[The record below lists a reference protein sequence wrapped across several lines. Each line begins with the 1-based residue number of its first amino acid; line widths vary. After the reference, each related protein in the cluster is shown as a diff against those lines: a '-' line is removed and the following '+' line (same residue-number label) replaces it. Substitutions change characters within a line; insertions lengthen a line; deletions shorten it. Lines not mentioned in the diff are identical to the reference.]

1 MLLAL
6 LLAAIKCQQYV
17 TSTMSRVHF
26 FWALPNNQHI
36 HTNTN
41 ILAPL
46 AYFSVSALGSVV
58 SGAKFVKGAYLRLLP
73 GGLLVVV
80 LLVVVLLVVA
90 LLVVTLLVVV
100 FMVVVVVEVLLV
112 VVL

>member
-1 MLLAL
+1 MTLVLLAL
-6 LLAAIKCQQYV
+6 LMAAICVQGTVCLGFAQQL
-17 TSTMSRVHF
+17 TQKMN
-26 FWALPNNQHI
+26 AD
-36 HTNTN
+36 

-58 SGAKFVKGAYLRLLP
+58 CEATFVKGVYFRLLP

-90 LLVVTLLVVV
+90 LLVVALLVVV

>member
-1 MLLAL
+1 MNAD
-6 LLAAIKCQQYV
+6 
-17 TSTMSRVHF
+17 
-26 FWALPNNQHI
+26 
-36 HTNTN
+36 

-80 LLVVVLLVVA
+80 LLVVLLLVVG
-90 LLVVTLLVVV
+90 LLVV
-100 FMVVVVVEVLLV
+100 VLLV
-112 VVL
+112 VVLLVVVILVVILVMIL

>member
-1 MLLAL
+1 
-6 LLAAIKCQQYV
+6 
-17 TSTMSRVHF
+17 MSRVQF
-26 FWALPNNQHI
+26 FLGFAQQLTQKMNAD
-36 HTNTN
+36 

-58 SGAKFVKGAYLRLLP
+58 CEATFVKGVYLRLLP

-90 LLVVTLLVVV
+90 LLVVV
-100 FMVVVVVEVLLV
+100 LV

>member
-1 MLLAL
+1 MANTILNF
-6 LLAAIKCQQYV
+6 
-17 TSTMSRVHF
+17 HF
-26 FWALPNNQHI
+26 DYWHPSLTQKMNADL
-36 HTNTN
+36 
-41 ILAPL
+41 LAPL

-58 SGAKFVKGAYLRLLP
+58 CEANFVNGVYLRLLP

-90 LLVVTLLVVV
+90 LLVVVLVVV
-100 FMVVVVVEVLLV
+100 PLV

>member
-1 MLLAL
+1 
-6 LLAAIKCQQYV
+6 
-17 TSTMSRVHF
+17 MSRVHF

-80 LLVVVLLVVA
+80 LLVVLLLVVG
-90 LLVVTLLVVV
+90 LLVV
-100 FMVVVVVEVLLV
+100 VLLV
-112 VVL
+112 VVLSVVVLLVVVILVVILVMIL

>member
-1 MLLAL
+1 
-6 LLAAIKCQQYV
+6 
-17 TSTMSRVHF
+17 MSRVQF
-26 FWALPNNQHI
+26 FLGFAQQLTQKLNAD
-36 HTNTN
+36 

-46 AYFSVSALGSVV
+46 AYFSVSALWSVV

-90 LLVVTLLVVV
+90 LLVVVLVVV
-100 FMVVVVVEVLLV
+100 PLV